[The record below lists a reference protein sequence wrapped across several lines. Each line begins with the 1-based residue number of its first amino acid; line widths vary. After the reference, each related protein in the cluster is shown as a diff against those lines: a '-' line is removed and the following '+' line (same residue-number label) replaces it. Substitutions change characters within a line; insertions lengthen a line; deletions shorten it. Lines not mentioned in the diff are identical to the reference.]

1 MEKIKE
7 YYMQSELIEKGIT
20 KAIISKFLKE
30 PCMIAKNRNNSKYP
44 IKLYSI
50 NRVNNLYSNLEFIKE
65 LEKSKNRKIIAK
77 KAVNTKI
84 EKTLSEYDNI
94 DIFVKKEDNIVSKA
108 IGSYNNYN
116 SFNFESPI
124 ASVDSDN
131 DFLNRIAVNYIRHNL
146 TKYDRMI
153 DSLFSKVGKSE
164 VYKRLNVKIYNEI
177 SKVYPEYKNE
187 CKNQLNKKLEELEWK
202 I

>member
-1 MEKIKE
+1 MEKNKE
-7 YYMQSELIEKGIT
+7 YYTQSELIENGIT
-20 KAIISKFLKE
+20 KTIISKFLKE
-30 PCMIAKNRNNSKYP
+30 PCMTAKNRNNSKYP
-44 IKLYSI
+44 VKLYSI
-50 NRVNNLYSNLEFIKE
+50 DRVNSLYNDLEFIKE

-108 IGSYNNYN
+108 IGSYN
-116 SFNFESPI
+116 SFNFENPI
-124 ASVDSDN
+124 AFIDSDD
-131 DFLNRIAVNYIRHNL
+131 DFLNRITVNYIRHNL
-146 TKYDRMI
+146 TKYDKTVN
-153 DSLFSKVGKSE
+153 SLFSKVGKSE
-164 VYKRLNVKIYNEI
+164 VYKRFNIKIYNEI

-187 CKNQLNKKLEELEWK
+187 CKKQLNKKLEELEWK